1 MPVTRNDFQPS
12 TMLTLLFCLTCVL
25 YLCACSSQPD
35 DSNPINSSQPR
46 PVNVLVQEVVSE
58 TVRDVVLLPG
68 VAHAWL
74 EVRLAAETSGR
85 VEKLL
90 VREGN
95 EVNKDQVLAHI
106 DVTPLSADLTRARSA
121 FELLEEQL
129 RRRESL
135 FLERIIS
142 EEELDRVRAEK
153 VQAREVLRQA
163 EIEFNR
169 GLVRAPAKA
178 KVNNLLIEA
187 GEFVDRGQVMI
198 ELVNAEKV
206 KVHVQ
211 VPEMDVR
218 FLKVGQP
225 VQVRFDAYQDQHF
238 AGTIDFISYKAE
250 QTTNTFR
257 TQIVVDN
264 PQGLIRPGMIARVVF
279 ERRIIPDAVAVP
291 LSALID
297 RGGERLVY
305 VVEGGA
311 ARARQVSIGIIER
324 DRVQIT
330 KGLNPGDRLIIAG
343 QREVED
349 GTLVFVQ

>member
-1 MPVTRNDFQPS
+1 
-12 TMLTLLFCLTCVL
+12 MLTLLFCLTCVL
-25 YLCACSSQPD
+25 YLSACSSQPD